1 MLYQLNCLNNLYEN
15 WLIQFSKLSISKL
28 IILTVVVEITV
39 TLIFSHLLFPNH
51 SAGPSFEN
59 KIEEF
64 FTAVVFAPLIETL
77 IFQYAFISYI
87 LGKWSNAYL
96 VSCFVTASLFGL
108 SHFYSPEYVFKTFIS
123 GLLFGTLYLV
133 IVKKNRNA
141 FIVVAIAHSLY
152 NFIGFCIRN
161 LL

>member
-1 MLYQLNCLNNLYEN
+1 MLYQLNRLNNLYEN

-77 IFQYAFISYI
+77 ISQ
-87 LGKWSNAYL
+87 
-96 VSCFVTASLFGL
+96 
-108 SHFYSPEYVFKTFIS
+108 
-123 GLLFGTLYLV
+123 
-133 IVKKNRNA
+133 
-141 FIVVAIAHSLY
+141 
-152 NFIGFCIRN
+152 
-161 LL
+161 